1 MEQEG
6 APSLLEQLEKGME
19 GEEGKEE
26 EERQEIGKEGTPSL
40 SASPVTREE
49 EETAVEEG
57 AGLSELEEELQ
68 REEEIKLLHEQ
79 DSLLEQVCHFIPHT
93 MNHRSNKGLLNQI
106 QYILYININAISSG
120 VY

>member
-26 EERQEIGKEGTPSL
+26 EEGTHSL
-40 SASPVTREE
+40 SASLVTREE

-68 REEEIKLLHEQ
+68 REEEIKLLHKQ
-79 DSLLEQVCHFIPHT
+79 DSLLEQVCHFIPYT
-93 MNHRSNKGLLNQI
+93 MNH
-106 QYILYININAISSG
+106 
-120 VY
+120 

>member
-1 MEQEG
+1 
-6 APSLLEQLEKGME
+6 ME

-26 EERQEIGKEGTPSL
+26 QEEQEIGEEGTPSL

-49 EETAVEEG
+49 EETAVEKG

-79 DSLLEQVCHFIPHT
+79 DSLLEQVCHFIPYT
-93 MNHRSNKGLLNQI
+93 MSH
-106 QYILYININAISSG
+106 
-120 VY
+120 